1 MWPRLAA
8 ISWGRR
14 WSFPTASA
22 FATGWFRDQQYQQ
35 RECLHPRHHPRG
47 KPHPPPLHC
56 GMRYALTRDSR
67 RTARSPL
74 SPSASVAS
82 CLSSPVSVSPPGFPT
97 HSDRQL
103 HTATAAPHTSD
114 HALDCRSI
122 ARESKLAGQALVRR
136 YHTLRSLSPGH
147 RPGSVVLLAPDATL
161 ATELAHGLR
170 YSASPRA
177 LVYRRG
183 VCVSLDAK
191 ASPCRGSEGR

>member
-122 ARESKLAGQALVRR
+122 AREGKLAGQAD
-136 YHTLRSLSPGH
+136 SPLPH
-147 RPGSVVLLAPDATL
+147 SAITQPGSSTRVGRAARARRHLGYGARSWPAIQRI
-161 ATELAHGLR
+161 AAR
-170 YSASPRA
+170 PRVPSWRFCFA
-177 LVYRRG
+177 RW
-183 VCVSLDAK
+183 
-191 ASPCRGSEGR
+191 